1 MNGDYG
7 NTIEKI
13 LNCLHIHTFLVVFVA
28 KYDTI
33 VNNKYI
39 MEKQIEVNGVTIEL
53 TDEQVNRILEQTKI
67 KVRKELVKQEI
78 LEMLE
83 KYKSNVRF
91 LDVNGEASNYPTSR
105 FEILDKNGEWLF
117 DIDYDSKNPRFL
129 YSFYRVWI
137 VFFAKYSIN
146 YDDFQEVIKSILE
159 EHLSLN
165 GITPLRGFE

>member
-1 MNGDYG
+1 
-7 NTIEKI
+7 
-13 LNCLHIHTFLVVFVA
+13 
-28 KYDTI
+28 
-33 VNNKYI
+33 

-91 LDVNGEASNYPTSR
+91 LDENCNVSKYPTSR

-146 YDDFQEVIKSILE
+146 YDDFQDIMKSILE
-159 EHLSLN
+159 EHLNLKEA
-165 GITPLRGFE
+165 TPKIFMDMPVC

>member
-1 MNGDYG
+1 MENK
-7 NTIEKI
+7 TIE
-13 LNCLHIHTFLVVFVA
+13 L
-28 KYDTI
+28 
-33 VNNKYI
+33 
-39 MEKQIEVNGVTIEL
+39 NGVTIEL
-53 TDEQVNRILEQTKI
+53 TDDQVNKILEQTKV
-67 KVRKELVKQEI
+67 KDTKELVKQEI

-91 LDVNGEASNYPTSR
+91 LDENGKASNYPTSR

-146 YDDFQEVIKSILE
+146 YDDFQEVMKSMLE
-159 EHLSLN
+159 EHLSLKEVTPN
-165 GITPLRGFE
+165 HGINFGK

>member
-13 LNCLHIHTFLVVFVA
+13 LNCLHIDTFLVVFVA

-53 TDEQVNRILEQTKI
+53 TDDQVNKILEQTNI
-67 KVRKELVKQEI
+67 KDTKELVKQEI

-83 KYKSNVRF
+83 KHKSNIRF
-91 LDVNGEASNYPTSR
+91 IGENYNVSKYPTSR
-105 FEILDKNGEWLF
+105 FEIFNENGEWLF
-117 DIDYDSKNPRFL
+117 DIKYDSKNQHFL

-146 YDDFQEVIKSILE
+146 YDDFQEVMKSILE
-159 EHLSLN
+159 EKLSLKEV
-165 GITPLRGFE
+165 TPNHGD